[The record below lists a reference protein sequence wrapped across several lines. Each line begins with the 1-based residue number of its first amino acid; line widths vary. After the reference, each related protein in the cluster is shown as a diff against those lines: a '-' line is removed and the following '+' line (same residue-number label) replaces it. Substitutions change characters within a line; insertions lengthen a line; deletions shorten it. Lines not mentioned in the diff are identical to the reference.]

1 MFEEQV
7 RQKLERKELPLG
19 VPIHVVADP
28 SGPKL
33 GSYIL

>member
-19 VPIHVVADP
+19 VPIHIVADP
-28 SGPKL
+28 PGPKL
-33 GSYIL
+33 GSYKL